1 MKTLAGSI
9 VVLSGAIM
17 LGAGQ
22 RSQAIA
28 LSGHWDDTPISM
40 RIIGS
45 SFCVIGLA
53 VMAAGLR
60 WERNEE
66 RLAAV
71 SGAVVVLSGAVVF
84 AFSKIALTIAH
95 LAGHPEK
102 PVIML
107 VIGSA
112 LTLIGLA
119 VVLNGCRNLFNPTTS
134 ITSAER

>member
-1 MKTLAGSI
+1 MRTLAGSI

-22 RSQAIA
+22 LSQAIA
-28 LSGHWDDTPISM
+28 LSGKWDDTPVSM

-45 SFCVIGLA
+45 VFCVVGLT

-60 WERNEE
+60 RERNEE

-71 SGAVVVLSGAVVF
+71 SGAVLVLSGAVVF

-95 LAGHPEK
+95 LAGQPEK
-102 PVIML
+102 PIIML
-107 VIGSA
+107 AIGSA
-112 LTLIGLA
+112 FTLIGLA
-119 VVLNGCRNLFNPTTS
+119 VVLNGCRTIFNPTT
-134 ITSAER
+134 